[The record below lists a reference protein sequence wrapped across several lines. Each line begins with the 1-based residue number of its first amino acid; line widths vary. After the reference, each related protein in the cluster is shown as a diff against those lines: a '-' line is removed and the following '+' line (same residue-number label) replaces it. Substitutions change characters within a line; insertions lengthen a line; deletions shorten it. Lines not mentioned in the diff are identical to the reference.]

1 MPLVAELAT
10 ARATVEQLI
19 SLKTGDFLELD
30 LDKMIQAKVD
40 GVPVFDCHYGTSNGK
55 NAIKIDRLL
64 TGVDAGWLGD
74 LHE

>member
-1 MPLVAELAT
+1 
-10 ARATVEQLI
+10 
-19 SLKTGDFLELD
+19 
-30 LDKMIQAKVD
+30 MIQAKVD

-64 TGVDAGWLGD
+64 TGSDAGWLGD